1 MLYVRRRLTW
11 LMLASLFV
19 AGGCADRA
27 ENATGQSALDR
38 QLDRTMRAD
47 SAPSTPA
54 NARTEPRPA
63 APRREAPT
71 RPAARPAPVLQAAE
85 QAASPSAAPAPR
97 TAPTEQATPA
107 QRPTPVA
114 QSSASAPQATAQA
127 GTEAAETAPPTSA
140 PVPRARAP
148 RTVMMTVPI
157 GTVLSVSLDQE
168 LSTQDNRAGDTFTTT
183 LREPFVDPSGTVL
196 LPAGA
201 IVQGRV
207 TAAQQSTRVGR
218 TAVLKLAFDSIS
230 FAGRSYPLSA
240 TVMEAN
246 PERRSR
252 SSTTETAGKIA
263 AGAAAGALLGRILGK
278 DTKSTVAGA
287 AMGAAAGTAIALGT
301 QDVDAVL
308 PKDSPMVI
316 RLDRPVAV
324 EVMVR

>member
-1 MLYVRRRLTW
+1 MLYARRRLMS
-11 LMLASLFV
+11 LMLATLFV

-27 ENATGQSALDR
+27 ENATSQSALNH
-38 QLDRTMRAD
+38 QLDRRMRAD
-47 SAPSTPA
+47 SVAGASA
-54 NARTEPRPA
+54 NAHVASRPPARPPATTPIRPSVRPEA
-63 APRREAPT
+63 AQHA
-71 RPAARPAPVLQAAE
+71 AARPEPETVQ
-85 QAASPSAAPAPR
+85 
-97 TAPTEQATPA
+97 
-107 QRPTPVA
+107 
-114 QSSASAPQATAQA
+114 QATAQTEPAAGA
-127 GTEAAETAPPTSA
+127 GTAATEAAPPTSA
-140 PVPRARAP
+140 PVPRVRTP
-148 RTVMMTVPI
+148 RTVTMTVPI
-157 GTVLSVSLDQE
+157 GTMLSVSLNQE
-168 LSTQDNRAGDTFTTT
+168 LSTQDNHAGDTFTTT
-183 LREPFVDPSGTVL
+183 LREPCVDPSGTVL

-201 IVQGRV
+201 IVEGRI

-218 TAVLKLAFDSIS
+218 TAVLKLAFESVS
-230 FAGRSYPLSA
+230 FDGRSYPLSA

-308 PKDSPMVI
+308 PKDSDMVI

-324 EVMVR
+324 EVAVR